1 MVWYGLLVMVEWLV
15 EESMSSFATFIQST
29 KAIKTPSLLW
39 RGSNRYFEPSTNSG
53 SNRQIVISK
62 TS

>member
-1 MVWYGLLVMVEWLV
+1 MVLFFGMVEWLI

-29 KAIKTPSLLW
+29 KAIKTSSLLW
-39 RGSNRYFEPSTNSG
+39 QRSNPYFEPSTNSG